1 MEWPF
6 FYMSFAVNGFT
17 QINNYLLYSW
27 RQKVYNQK
35 FITMKVKLFFVV
47 LVIAL
52 ITGSCGNKKSS
63 EAVSVTGTSIA
74 EPAVDSKMM
83 IIARLTIKPE
93 KAKDFI
99 EAAKDIIAK
108 SNAEEGCTYYQL
120 FQDPYDNSKFVFVE
134 EYKNQAAVDA
144 HFAADYFNAFGPKI
158 SDMLIGSPEIK
169 VVTVAK
175 EVVQ

>member
-1 MEWPF
+1 
-6 FYMSFAVNGFT
+6 
-17 QINNYLLYSW
+17 
-27 RQKVYNQK
+27 
-35 FITMKVKLFFVV
+35 MKVKLFFVV

-52 ITGSCGNKKSS
+52 IAGSCGNKKSA
-63 EAVSVTGTSIA
+63 EAVSAPATSVS

-99 EAAKDIIAK
+99 GAAKDIIAK

-169 VVTVAK
+169 VVTVAR

>member
-1 MEWPF
+1 
-6 FYMSFAVNGFT
+6 
-17 QINNYLLYSW
+17 
-27 RQKVYNQK
+27 
-35 FITMKVKLFFVV
+35 MKVKLLIV
-47 LVIAL
+47 LLGIAL
-52 ITGSCGNKKSS
+52 CTGSCGSKKSA
-63 EAVSVTGTSIA
+63 EAVSVPGTSVA
-74 EPAVDSKMM
+74 VPAVDSKMM
-83 IIARLTIKPE
+83 IVAKLTVKTE
-93 KAKDFI
+93 RAKDFI

-108 SNAEEGCTYYQL
+108 SNAEEGCLYYQL

-134 EYKNQAAVDA
+134 EYKNQAAVDT